1 MSVSSRAASLAQRR
15 DSSRR
20 QTEDDG
26 SDDDEGKTR
35 NSDSEAESDEDSDD
49 DNAGRDVK
57 RPAASWSVEEQD
69 SVMAFYGLT
78 NMYPQ
83 TWAETRD
90 EASAAGAAAGSGTG
104 STAAAGDPA
113 EAADGAALPVQ
124 VSSDEVPLDTSD
136 PLGVRDSIINR
147 AGRRRRSHTGGPS
160 PNQLASLLIS
170 SRTFDPKLFL
180 EQVHKTTSY
189 RDFETG
195 ADNLREAIDHK
206 EDVIKNLVKTHFAK
220 FVSAKSTID
229 SFYDQMKAKNLISSQ
244 EYGIAPFDNS
254 LDAVHV
260 DATTLYKPL
269 LDRRVQAEKIRST
282 LAVLSQW
289 KFFFNLPSVLRTCL
303 QKKKYDALVRDYQK
317 GAYLMQSSF
326 GESHRRSTLASKD
339 KDALLPMHHQVVFEK
354 VWNEVLD
361 IVKKTKEKLF
371 QRLGEEWTSLEV
383 QEKYLTYLIDLNAEP
398 DPVYMYLEKQ
408 FEWIRERLL
417 QAYSAHTRNMNDL
430 SATHKERPSPRKA
443 STFTLTELRRALNI
457 VRSQEFES
465 AFADDLHVQLLRATQ
480 RFVRTLCDILM
491 DSIPEFWK
499 VCRMYSGSR
508 LQKSRAGDTP
518 DAAAAASRKRRLD
531 SKKLETC
538 HARLSTL
545 TNLFTALLSRAF
557 YAEVPLSTIRF
568 LDPNN
573 SSTHPPASRAATA
586 ATLSG
591 LPELPPLPSKS
602 TQQEAP
608 PPLDLRHATFLAAH
622 PLTACF
628 FLIKTMA
635 ELVRAQEHLK
645 AIRIAADE
653 ELMAALA
660 DGIQVV
666 RTRAIDIVCSGLLSE
681 SRGFHRY
688 EDWSFEQDTTTTAST
703 AGGPGSVAATS
714 ASLLPAPSSATPAL
728 TAAQP
733 LSATHALTT
742 DSTTMLKLFYRLHTY
757 VLRCLHR
764 ITDGGGAMIDTS
776 IIRTFDDSM
785 FAILDGLLWGATC
798 GFNHKGA
805 VADDEDLVG
814 RREDVAPG
822 HETRALMGNT
832 PIWKRRVKDLDISQT
847 DVRILVTL
855 CNLQYLRK
863 QAVPKLVSLFHDKLG
878 TSPGPDYQNLLSA
891 MQKLDGLLFSNY
903 IRRTSSPISTII
915 RNGVLFEGLDWAGL
929 TRPQEVR
936 PYVFRL
942 LLQFV
947 AVHATVSAVSRAL
960 VARVLQELFYN
971 LATDLLAAVRTVEE
985 YSWGGLL
992 QATLETQF
1000 VHQTLASYERDFT
1013 TQVLALVY
1021 DSIERGAGMNAT
1033 TETEN
1038 AAESPVASSPVSKQV
1053 PPNQAQ
1059 KDEQL
1064 SRVKM
1069 LLAEA
1074 KRATSVQFSC
1084 FRESQS

>member
-1 MSVSSRAASLAQRR
+1 MSVSSRAASLAQPRE
-15 DSSRR
+15 SSRR

-35 NSDSEAESDEDSDD
+35 NSDSEEDSDEDSDD

-90 EASAAGAAAGSGTG
+90 EA
-104 STAAAGDPA
+104 TAADVASTGTTPASGDSA
-113 EAADGAALPVQ
+113 EAADGAASPVG
-124 VSSDEVPLDTSD
+124 VGNDEVPLDTSD
-136 PLGVRDSIINR
+136 PLGIRDSIINR
-147 AGRRRRSHTGGPS
+147 PGRRRRSHTGGPGS
-160 PNQLASLLIS
+160 NQLASLLIS

-189 RDFETG
+189 RNFETG

-244 EYGIAPFDNS
+244 DYGIAPFDNA

-408 FEWIRERLL
+408 YEWIRERLL
-417 QAYSAHTRNMNDL
+417 QAYAAHTRNLNDL
-430 SATHKERPSPRKA
+430 SVAHKDRPSTRKA

-480 RFVRTLCDILM
+480 RFVRTLCDIVM

-508 LQKSRAGDTP
+508 LQKSRAGDMP

-545 TNLFTALLSRAF
+545 INLFTALLSRAF
-557 YAEVPLSTIRF
+557 YADIPLSTIRL

-573 SSTHPPASRAATA
+573 PFTHPSASRAATA
-586 ATLSG
+586 AS
-591 LPELPPLPSKS
+591 LPDLPPLPSKA
-602 TQQEAP
+602 THQEAP

-622 PLTACF
+622 PLSACF
-628 FLIKTMA
+628 FLIKAMA

-645 AIRIAADE
+645 AIRIAADD
-653 ELMAALA
+653 ELMAALTN
-660 DGIQVV
+660 GIQVV

-688 EDWSFEQDTTTTAST
+688 EDWSFEQDTTTTGST
-703 AGGPGSVAATS
+703 ASAPGSVAATS
-714 ASLLPAPSSATPAL
+714 ASLLPAPSSTTPAL

-764 ITDGGGAMIDTS
+764 ITGGGGAMADMS
-776 IIRTFDDSM
+776 ITRTFDESM

-798 GFNHKGA
+798 GYNHKGA
-805 VADDEDLVG
+805 ADDDEDLVG

-891 MQKLDGLLFSNY
+891 MQKLDSLLFSNY
-903 IRRTSSPISTII
+903 IRRTSTPISTII

-960 VARVLQELFYN
+960 VARVLQELFSN

-1000 VHQTLASYERDFT
+1000 VHQTLASYERDST

-1033 TETEN
+1033 TDSSGN
-1038 AAESPVASSPVSKQV
+1038 AAESPVAFAPGSKQV

-1084 FRESQS
+1084 FREGQS